1 LIKKQKQYSGT
12 HGTRTI
18 EHPHGKKMNL
28 NTDLISFTKMNS
40 KWITDPN
47 TRLKTVK
54 LQEDN
59 IGDNLVDLGYD
70 DDFLGTTSNA

>member
-1 LIKKQKQYSGT
+1 
-12 HGTRTI
+12 
-18 EHPHGKKMNL
+18 
-28 NTDLISFTKMNS
+28 MNS